1 MARWEAQVTGA
12 AAAPGWHEVKGRSLM
27 TQAASAGRGLR
38 ADAIRSRARVLE
50 SAVELITR
58 DGAGVSLEAIAR
70 AAGVG
75 SATLHRHFPTRWDL
89 LEAIFKDRAEQIA
102 RRADEIS
109 AARTEDAFAVWFGDL
124 VEMMNRTAGLADVI
138 APATD
143 GQVKDASSCHALIA
157 GAGERLLDVE
167 KDSGRIR
174 PDVQID
180 DLMTLAM
187 AISTLRAPD
196 ARNRLRGIV
205 VNGWGSP
212 RGGD

>member
-1 MARWEAQVTGA
+1 V
-12 AAAPGWHEVKGRSLM
+12 
-27 TQAASAGRGLR
+27 
-38 ADAIRSRARVLE
+38 
-50 SAVELITR
+50 
-58 DGAGVSLEAIAR
+58 
-70 AAGVG
+70 
-75 SATLHRHFPTRWDL
+75 
-89 LEAIFKDRAEQIA
+89 A

-109 AARTEDAFAVWFGDL
+109 TARTEDAFAVWFGDL

-138 APATD
+138 GPAAD

-157 GAGERLLDVE
+157 GAGERLLDAE

-205 VNGWGSP
+205 VDGWGPPPSQDRP
-212 RGGD
+212 

>member
-1 MARWEAQVTGA
+1 MA
-12 AAAPGWHEVKGRSLM
+12 
-27 TQAASAGRGLR
+27 QAARDGQGLR
-38 ADAIRSRARVLE
+38 ADAMRSRARVLE
-50 SAVELITR
+50 SAVELVAR

-89 LEAIFKDRAEQIA
+89 LEAIFKDRVEQLA
-102 RRADEIS
+102 RRADELS
-109 AARTEDAFAVWFGDL
+109 AARTEDVFAVWFEDL
-124 VEMMNRTAGLADVI
+124 VEMMSRTRALADVI
-138 APATD
+138 APAAAD
-143 GQVKDASSCHALIA
+143 RRVQDPSSCHALIA
-157 GAGERLLDVE
+157 DAGQRLLDAE

-180 DLMTLAM
+180 ELITLAM
-187 AISTLRAPD
+187 AISTLRDPD

-212 RGGD
+212 SGGD